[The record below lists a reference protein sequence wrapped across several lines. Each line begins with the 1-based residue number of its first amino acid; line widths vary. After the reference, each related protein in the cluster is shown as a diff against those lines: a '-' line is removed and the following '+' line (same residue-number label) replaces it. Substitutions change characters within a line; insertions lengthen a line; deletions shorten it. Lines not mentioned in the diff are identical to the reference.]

1 MFENVITLIN
11 LESNRNIIILVPA
24 LRIQLV
30 KIAITKYKNWL
41 SFVYNYKLKFGFIFG
56 FLQCFLIC

>member
-11 LESNRNIIILVPA
+11 FESVPSQVPS

-30 KIAITKYKNWL
+30 IIAITKYKNWL
-41 SFVYNYKLKFGFIFG
+41 SFVYNYKLQFGFTFG
-56 FLQCFLIC
+56 FLQCLLIC